1 MFFLNLFSSP
11 ELQNHHGL
19 LSWDPIKLKLYG
31 GGHFAR
37 QFPECHWWGIAQ
49 LILVLQASDVD
60 CTSVKLWKRTYKVWL
75 QHGQNSKVH
84 QKFFSLLLT
93 FLIVCLH
100 ECRLYMILSFFWKRR
115 AADCP
120 PDNAVLAHRHW
131 IHRIKAFLLKHW
143 KLVLYF
149 CLNVHV
155 FDWSM
160 KLMKALAVEKFKHWL
175 LQYLTFVQYYQTWYI
190 AAACMHMI

>member
-1 MFFLNLFSSP
+1 M
-11 ELQNHHGL
+11 

-60 CTSVKLWKRTYKVWL
+60 CTSVKLWKRTKSDCNW
-75 QHGQNSKVH
+75 SKL
-84 QKFFSLLLT
+84 KSATKIFSLLLT
-93 FLIVCLH
+93 FFIVCLH

-115 AADCP
+115 AADCSQ
-120 PDNAVLAHRHW
+120 DNAVLAHWHW

-155 FDWSM
+155 FEWSI

-175 LQYLTFVQYYQTWYI
+175 LQYLTFVQYY
-190 AAACMHMI
+190 